1 MSETCPLMFS
11 MSSNIFFSIVLAH
24 GACDHG
30 VHLLMGLKH
39 TESAV
44 ARQFGFEDV
53 VAVEAAMGSVVADDD
68 EVDLGFEEEVDDE
81 DAEDK

>member
-1 MSETCPLMFS
+1 
-11 MSSNIFFSIVLAH
+11 
-24 GACDHG
+24 
-30 VHLLMGLKH
+30 MGLKH